1 MMMRSRSL
9 LSVIF
14 CTHHCRGRFRWWSLA
29 GTPQWQRSGANK
41 FRRHMQMAPMLSNFA
56 QRTVGAYDYEG
67 LLGLQ
72 AKGGEG
78 RKKIFLLNRSF
89 AQQQP

>member
-41 FRRHMQMAPMLSNFA
+41 FRRHMQMVYPASSTLTAEACANFG
-56 QRTVGAYDYEG
+56 TIYYYYY
-67 LLGLQ
+67 
-72 AKGGEG
+72 
-78 RKKIFLLNRSF
+78 
-89 AQQQP
+89 